1 MRNLTI
7 RILMLSSQMTSAR
20 VGLLIL
26 LIVLPAVAQQPDQKT
41 TKSTKK
47 AAVLSKEAEEL
58 RLSAVSQ
65 LHSLVQ
71 TANEIDNITE
81 RVRVMAEIGDAFW
94 PVGRQ
99 YARTL
104 LVRSFKEIDKL
115 SGDSENDPERLA
127 SSKRALRRVVLS

>member
-58 RLSAVSQ
+58 RLSAVAQ

-81 RVRVMAEIGDAFW
+81 RLRVMSEIGDAFW
-94 PVGRQ
+94 PVDRE

-104 LVRSFKEIDKL
+104 LVRSFKEGAERAGGA
-115 SGDSENDPERLA
+115 GDEPE
-127 SSKRALRRVVLS
+127 